1 MSDSPFKVSVFGN
14 KNLSLSLLFLFL
26 FLLRNSFLKLAKMSQ
41 GFLSLEKHPEEHA
54 QFLLGAL
61 ETILIFW
68 KVHRLRSK
76 LKEERYQDF
85 IPIDDFTWCHSPN
98 TFTGGGWCWVYNYL

>member
-14 KNLSLSLLFLFL
+14 KNLSPFF
-26 FLLRNSFLKLAKMSQ
+26 FFFGLRISFLKSSKVSQ

-76 LKEERYQDF
+76 LKEERYQGF
-85 IPIDDFTWCHSPN
+85 IPIDDFTWCHSPK
-98 TFTGGGWCWVYNYL
+98 TLTGGRWCWVYNSL